1 MCEGFSV
8 KLLLPPLFTPPSR
21 EDRHTHPRDHGGCR
35 TLGRARACLF
45 TCLLACF
52 AWLVQSPLTIAICG
66 VAAARNCCGPGCRS
80 QPGESGTNVEAYY
93 DDKYFQWQRKSGIL
107 KAKTTNWRKLLNVSR
122 SDTVLDFGAGTGEIL
137 SVLQPHVAQT
147 VAVEFSDVARAYESK
162 YHPKIKSYKY
172 PELVPDASVD
182 LVFSTS
188 VIEHVECPIT
198 ELREL
203 HRKLKPGGRVVIGIK
218 NEGVELW
225 KAWSSSNRDNH
236 LYTWNSVLLGNT
248 LRAAGFVIDHIT
260 YHALEHRIEQRIN
273 VTKFGRLGHVFQYL
287 YAYGHAP
294 RAGEKWP
301 QNGTRPLRGPQRDA

>member
-1 MCEGFSV
+1 MCWKAAAVVEICTGEQQQQRCVEQQPF
-8 KLLLPPLFTPPSR
+8 
-21 EDRHTHPRDHGGCR
+21 
-35 TLGRARACLF
+35 LGLGNYGANYGAPACGVMF
-45 TCLLACF
+45 M
-52 AWLVQSPLTIAICG
+52 SICG
-66 VAAARNCCGPGCRS
+66 AAAARNCCGPGCRS

-93 DDKYFQWQRKSGIL
+93 DDKYFQWQKSAGIL
-107 KAKTTNWRKLLNVSR
+107 KAKNTNYWRKLLNVSR
-122 SDTVLDFGAGTGEIL
+122 SDIVLDFGAGTGEIL
-137 SVLQPHVAQT
+137 SALQPHVAQT

-162 YHPKIKSYKY
+162 YHPEIKSYKY
-172 PELVPDASVD
+172 PELVPEASVD

-188 VIEHVECPIT
+188 VIEHVECPIN

-203 HRKLKPGGRVVIGIK
+203 RRKLKPGGRVVIGIK

-260 YHALEHRIEQRIN
+260 YHAPVLRIEHQIIS
-273 VTKFGRLGHVFQYL
+273 TKFGRVGHVFQYL
-287 YAYGHAP
+287 FAYGHAP

-301 QNGTRPLRGPQRDA
+301 QNGARPLRGPP